1 MPHIHAL
8 QGPPLPRSP
17 RPPPPATSTLPAPL
31 PLQDGALVETIA
43 GPKISA
49 IANTVKRMC
58 GAEVAAP
65 PAAE

>member
-1 MPHIHAL
+1 
-8 QGPPLPRSP
+8 
-17 RPPPPATSTLPAPL
+17 PPPATSTVPAPL
-31 PLQDGALVETIA
+31 PSQDGALVETIA

>member
-8 QGPPLPRSP
+8 QGPPPPRFP
-17 RPPPPATSTLPAPL
+17 RPPPFATSTLPAPL
-31 PLQDGALVETIA
+31 PPQDGALVETIA

>member
-1 MPHIHAL
+1 MPHIYAL
-8 QGPPLPRSP
+8 QGPPPPRLPP
-17 RPPPPATSTLPAPL
+17 PPPPATSTVPAPL
-31 PLQDGALVETIA
+31 PSQDGALVETIA